1 MFVAVCVAIFGVA
14 KLRLRG
20 ACGRMFCGWCP
31 CFRSLLNYVFD
42 LFVVMRLLG
51 DCVCESSSVFILLG
65 ESSCLWFLVRFLCL
79 GLLLLLCLMGLPFL
93 SVWGMIFG
101 LLLFLLVLGGGVGFE
116 MEVVLDAVLLFCLGL
131 S

>member
-1 MFVAVCVAIFGVA
+1 MCRDFLVLQYCGCVKRAGGCFVFGAHAFGV
-14 KLRLRG
+14 
-20 ACGRMFCGWCP
+20 CYF
-31 CFRSLLNYVFD
+31 VFD
-42 LFVVMRLLG
+42 LSVVMRLLG
-51 DCVCESSSVFILLG
+51 DCVCASSSVFILLG

-116 MEVVLDAVLLFCLGL
+116 VEVVLDAVLLFCLGL